1 MKIKKTN
8 ILECNIIIG
17 NKKSDNRGFF
27 QRIYCKQHINFTIK
41 QTNISSNLKKGTL
54 RGFHYQQLPSK
65 ENKIISCIAG
75 SFFNVVIDLRKKSK
89 TYKKIFKY
97 NLKENDNCLIF
108 VPAGCANCYLTLEN
122 NTKIL
127 YFMEDYYKPKKNLGF
142 HYKSFNKLIKW
153 PTKIINISTKD
164 LLLPKLK

>member
-54 RGFHYQQLPSK
+54 RGLHYQ
-65 ENKIISCIAG
+65 
-75 SFFNVVIDLRKKSK
+75 
-89 TYKKIFKY
+89 
-97 NLKENDNCLIF
+97 
-108 VPAGCANCYLTLEN
+108 
-122 NTKIL
+122 
-127 YFMEDYYKPKKNLGF
+127 KN
-142 HYKSFNKLIKW
+142 
-153 PTKIINISTKD
+153 P
-164 LLLPKLK
+164 